1 MNDRKW
7 AFEDFEVGGVVEF
20 GPRTVTREEMLEFA
34 AAFDP
39 QPMHLEEEAGGASML
54 GGLSASGFFTTAIF
68 MRMMCD
74 AYILDSTSQGS
85 PGVDEVNFRRPVF
98 SGDSLTGRTVVL
110 SKRVSKSKPGLGFVG
125 VRHELH
131 NQRGELVCDLSNT
144 GMFLLR
150 NPEAAQ

>member
-1 MNDRKW
+1 MSDKKW
-7 AFEDFEVGGVVEF
+7 AFEDFEVGSVLEF
-20 GPRTVTREEMLEFA
+20 GPRKVTREEMVEFA

-39 QPMHLEEEAGGASML
+39 QPMHLDEEAGSESML
-54 GGLSASGFFTTAIF
+54 GGLSASGLFTTAIF

-85 PGVDEVNFRRPVF
+85 PGVDEVNFRKPVLA
-98 SGDSLTGRTVVL
+98 GDSLTGNTIVL
-110 SKRVSKSKPGLGFVG
+110 SKRISKSKPGLGFVA
-125 VRHELH
+125 VRHELY
-131 NQRGELVCDLSNT
+131 NQRRELVCDLTNT